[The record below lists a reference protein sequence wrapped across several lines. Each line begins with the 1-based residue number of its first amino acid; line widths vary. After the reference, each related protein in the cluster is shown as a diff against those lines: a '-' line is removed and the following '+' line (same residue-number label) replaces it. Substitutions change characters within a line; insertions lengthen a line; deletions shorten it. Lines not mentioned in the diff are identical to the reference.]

1 MDLQYLHFLQ
11 NIREHNPE
19 FIERFFVFITELD
32 VNAFIILIPCILF
45 WCFSKHAGQ
54 IVFFTYNVGTCF
66 NTILKNILCIKRPFV
81 RDVTLHPS
89 ALTAKPANYSFPS
102 GHSTI
107 ATDVFGSAGWVIRNK
122 YRILTWI
129 LWIFVA
135 LVLFSRNYLGA
146 HTPQDVIVAL
156 IFGIIT
162 ILIAELLF
170 NYLKEHPEKDTLV
183 FICGII
189 ISIILY
195 AYTVFRSYPP
205 VEVTSVKPIQSIT
218 DNLRAIGGFL
228 GLVIGWYLERKF
240 VKFKDPEKISI
251 NEKWAR
257 FIVGFITL
265 SILILI
271 VYPLMKPFKIGEISV
286 LKTTQFFLQNIIAM
300 FFIPLM
306 FDPMS
311 SWFKITHNPKVEL
324 KKTLLDHIYDA
335 TQKNKKED
343 KKQIENKKEDRKQI
357 DNKKE
362 FVIEKKRKK
371 AKLKNPRTSK

>member
-54 IVFFTYNVGTCF
+54 IVFFTYNAGTCL

-81 RDVTLHPS
+81 RDLTLHPS
-89 ALTAKPANYSFPS
+89 TLTAKPLNYSFPS

-107 ATDVFGSAGWVIRNK
+107 AANVFGSAGWVIRNK
-122 YRILTWI
+122 YKTLTWI

-156 IFGIIT
+156 IFGIMMIF
-162 ILIAELLF
+162 IAEQLF
-170 NYLKEHPEKDTLV
+170 KYLKEHPEKDTLV

-195 AYTVFRSYPP
+195 AYTIFKGYPP
-205 VEVTSVKPIQSIT
+205 YEETSVQPIKSIT
-218 DNLRAIGGFL
+218 DNLRAISGFL
-228 GLVIGWYLERKF
+228 GFVIGWYLERKF
-240 VKFKDPEKISI
+240 IKFKDPEKISI

-265 SILILI
+265 ALLILVI
-271 VYPLMKPFKIGEISV
+271 YPLLKPFKIGEISV
-286 LKTTQFFLQNIIAM
+286 LKTTQFFLQNIITL

-311 SWFKITHNPKVEL
+311 SWFKVTHNPKVEL

-335 TQKNKKED
+335 THKNKKED
-343 KKQIENKKEDRKQI
+343 KKEEIKKIENKKEI
-357 DNKKE
+357 KKE
-362 FVIEKKRKK
+362 IITEKKRKK
-371 AKLKNPRTSK
+371 AKLKNPHTKK